1 MRYQKQYQNWAD
13 DREGFWAKETVRL
26 DWQTPPQKIFESN
39 DTGDRWYVDGVMNTC
54 YNCVD
59 RHVAA
64 GHGAR
69 IAFIHDSPMTDS
81 KVEISYA
88 ALLERVELVAAIM
101 VDKGVGKGDRVIIY
115 MPMIPETAIAALAC
129 ARLGA
134 IHSIVFGGFAAAEL
148 ATRIDDA
155 KPKLILAASCG
166 LEPGRMIDYKPLL
179 DGAIELATHKP
190 DACLIWQRPQHSAP
204 LIEGR
209 DFDWQDLENAARAA
223 DNRAPCVPVAATDP
237 LYILYTSGT
246 TGIPKGV
253 VRDNGGHLV
262 ALSWAMEN
270 IYDIGP
276 DEVFWSASDFGW
288 VVGHSFILYAPLA
301 VGATSI
307 IYEGK
312 PIGTPDAGAF
322 WRVISEHKVKALFTA
337 PTAFRAIKK
346 EDPKGRLVTDYDMDA
361 FKMLYLAGERVDP
374 DTINWAEAA
383 LGVPVIDNW
392 WQTETGWP
400 ICANPVG
407 IELLP
412 IKKGSPSLAMPGYEL
427 AVLDESGKPLA
438 ANETG
443 AIAIK
448 LPMPPGCLPGLWEN
462 KAGFEA
468 AYLED
473 YPGYYKTGDA
483 GFIDED
489 GYLYVMSRTDDI
501 INVAGHRLS
510 TGAMEEVLA
519 AHTDIAEC
527 AVLGVHDPIKGEVP
541 LGLLVFNDG
550 VNRPDAEIIAEA
562 VQLVRDEIGPV
573 AAFKLALRVAR
584 LPKTRSGKILRG
596 TIRKIANG
604 DDWQMPATIDDPI
617 ILDEITDGLKTLGF
631 AQGA

>member
-468 AYLED
+468 AYFED

>member
-1 MRYQKQYQNWAD
+1 MRYQKKYQNWAD